1 MSGGDIKLLLPLSDG
16 RQCHI
21 DVFVAFRVAGTFYQL
36 GNRSGQLPE
45 SAILPL
51 STIELHGFTFPAPAH
66 PEQMLAF
73 VYGPGWRVPDPSFK
87 YADPVPGIRRLD
99 GWLRGFRTDMG
110 RWTEFYRGPEGQ
122 QIRRRRSTFARWVD
136 AQVPRRAAVA
146 DLGSGMGR
154 DSLFFA
160 RRGRDVAAYD
170 FCRNARAR
178 VGRQARRRELP
189 IEPRLLIL
197 NELRSVLVAGAEL
210 AREGRHLYA
219 RQLIGCL
226 DDAARDN
233 LWTLARMAARGRGKL
248 FLEFS
253 AVSAHPDAA
262 EPAPAGLVRRVDP
275 AAVRSEIEAAGGRVL
290 LEELGPGV
298 DMLDQY
304 DPSVCRMRVTFRRPG
319 PKKRRA
325 A

>member
-1 MSGGDIKLLLPLSDG
+1 
-16 RQCHI
+16 
-21 DVFVAFRVAGTFYQL
+21 
-36 GNRSGQLPE
+36 
-45 SAILPL
+45 
-51 STIELHGFTFPAPAH
+51 
-66 PEQMLAF
+66 
-73 VYGPGWRVPDPSFK
+73 
-87 YADPVPGIRRLD
+87 
-99 GWLRGFRTDMG
+99 
-110 RWTEFYRGPEGQ
+110 
-122 QIRRRRSTFARWVD
+122 
-136 AQVPRRAAVA
+136 
-146 DLGSGMGR
+146 MGR

-253 AVSAHPDAA
+253 AVSDHPDAA
-262 EPAPAGLVRRVDP
+262 DPRRPASYGASTRPP
-275 AAVRSEIEAAGGRVL
+275 YAVRSRRPAGGSSSRSSAPAWTCSTSTTPACA
-290 LEELGPGV
+290 GCG
-298 DMLDQY
+298 
-304 DPSVCRMRVTFRRPG
+304 
-319 PKKRRA
+319 
-325 A
+325 

>member
-1 MSGGDIKLLLPLSDG
+1 M
-16 RQCHI
+16 
-21 DVFVAFRVAGTFYQL
+21 
-36 GNRSGQLPE
+36 
-45 SAILPL
+45 
-51 STIELHGFTFPAPAH
+51 
-66 PEQMLAF
+66 
-73 VYGPGWRVPDPSFK
+73 
-87 YADPVPGIRRLD
+87 
-99 GWLRGFRTDMG
+99 
-110 RWTEFYRGPEGQ
+110 
-122 QIRRRRSTFARWVD
+122 
-136 AQVPRRAAVA
+136 
-146 DLGSGMGR
+146 
-154 DSLFFA
+154 
-160 RRGRDVAAYD
+160 
-170 FCRNARAR
+170 
-178 VGRQARRRELP
+178 P

-253 AVSAHPDAA
+253 AVSDHPDAA
-262 EPAPAGLVRRVDP
+262 DPAPVGLVRRVDP
-275 AAVRSEIEAAGGRVL
+275 AAVRREIEAAGGRVL

-319 PKKRRA
+319 AKKRRA